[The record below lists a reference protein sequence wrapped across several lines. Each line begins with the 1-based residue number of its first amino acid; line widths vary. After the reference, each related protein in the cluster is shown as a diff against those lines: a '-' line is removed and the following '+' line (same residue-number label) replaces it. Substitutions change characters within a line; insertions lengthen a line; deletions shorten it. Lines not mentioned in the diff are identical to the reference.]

1 MEARRNDVAHFKPH
15 RKSRL
20 AFLVECVK
28 LWCDDGDG
36 TSFLDDPIN
45 VAAAKAAL
53 RKRVTARLSS
63 VDADTIDHFAAVE
76 FEAFQG
82 ALITGELTSHI
93 RRLTTPRPKKGNVR
107 REIPEHIPLRPSRAI
122 IALHASSVARAR
134 PSLSRNGVYN
144 ETAEYFNDGIPKSE
158 AGGRM
163 KVRSV
168 RTACEGFGL
177 FDASDVM
184 LGNYER
190 ARQRFLS
197 AGLPHIWDCSFYDM
211 MIWQRDYERRFS
223 RAASAASDAS
233 DVQLRLT
240 YLLRDLPLAMFD
252 RLYDAARADRRY
264 AGLLGIDLAHALDAR
279 VVIRAWVLHAMD
291 TFAPPSLKDEGGTAN
306 VVR

>member
-1 MEARRNDVAHFKPH
+1 MGTQRHDVAHFKPH

-28 LWCDDGDG
+28 VWCEDGDG

-45 VAAAKAAL
+45 VAAAKAAI
-53 RKRVTARLSS
+53 RKRVTARLSL

-82 ALITGELTSHI
+82 ALITGELASHI

-134 PSLSRNGVYN
+134 PSLSRNGVYD
-144 ETAEYFNDGIPKSE
+144 ETAKHFNDGIPKSE
-158 AGGRM
+158 AGGRI

-177 FDASDVM
+177 FDAPDVM

-211 MIWQRDYERRFS
+211 MIWQRDCERRFG
-223 RAASAASDAS
+223 RDAS
-233 DVQLRLT
+233 DVQLRVT
-240 YLLRDLPLAMFD
+240 HLLRDLPLAMFD

-264 AGLLGIDLAHALDAR
+264 TGLLGTDLAHALDAR
-279 VVIRAWVLHAMD
+279 VGIRAWVLHAMD
-291 TFAPPSLKDEGGTAN
+291 TFAPPSLKVEGGTAN
-306 VVR
+306 AVR